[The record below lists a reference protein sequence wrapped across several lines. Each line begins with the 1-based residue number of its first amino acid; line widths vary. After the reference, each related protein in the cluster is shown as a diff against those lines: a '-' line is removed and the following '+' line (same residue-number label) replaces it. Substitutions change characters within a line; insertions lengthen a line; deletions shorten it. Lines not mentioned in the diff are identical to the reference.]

1 MNDERPT
8 LGQADEDFKDAFGR
22 MPEPGR
28 ETVRGEDGK
37 FIPGATQKLRMA
49 THRGL
54 SRNLRRYMRAKFGDE
69 RVYYQWLIEIAN
81 PANAERT
88 VDRLKAIE
96 AIALRVD
103 GAPLAKLEVSGVDG
117 KPVEVTGVSPE
128 LTTAQRLAAVAGV
141 LGGTG
146 ALALASEAGT
156 AGDGAHATLEQVP
169 PADGGLSR
177 RAVP

>member
-1 MNDERPT
+1 MSDETPT
-8 LGQADEDFKDAFGR
+8 LGQADEDFKDAFGK

-28 ETVRGEDGK
+28 ETVRTEDGK

-69 RVYYQWLIEIAN
+69 RVYYQWLVEIASPLGGA
-81 PANAERT
+81 PAKERI
-88 VDRLKAIE
+88 KAIE
-96 AIALRVD
+96 IIADRVD
-103 GAPLAKLEVSGVDG
+103 GRPLAKLEVSGVDG

-146 ALALASEAGT
+146 ALALASEAG
-156 AGDGAHATLEQVP
+156 AVGDGSHSTLEQVP
-169 PADGGLSR
+169 PAHGGLPR
-177 RAVP
+177 GAVP